1 MTAIEDSIK
10 DTLKKIRRSSTG
22 LSNSSINRR
31 RTVDSLGRSTESMRN
46 LIKELRKY
54 AWTVIPNVLTLT
66 VIWILVKDR
75 VLPPVLITEDKYL
88 ALALEIVIIMTRAAF
103 AQKILLGKLLY
114 E

>member
-46 LIKELRKY
+46 LMKELK
-54 AWTVIPNVLTLT
+54 
-66 VIWILVKDR
+66 
-75 VLPPVLITEDKYL
+75 
-88 ALALEIVIIMTRAAF
+88 EIRMDSNTQRAHSASDMDTSKKSSATTSPHNRRQVF
-103 AQKILLGKLLY
+103 SASA
-114 E
+114 

>member
-46 LIKELRKY
+46 LMKELK
-54 AWTVIPNVLTLT
+54 
-66 VIWILVKDR
+66 
-75 VLPPVLITEDKYL
+75 
-88 ALALEIVIIMTRAAF
+88 EIRMDSNTQRAHSASDMDTSKSSATTSPRRQVF
-103 AQKILLGKLLY
+103 SASA
-114 E
+114 